1 MPSVTQSPKSGQVT
15 VYEDTSWERMWASET
30 SRLITYARPWLTLGI
45 LWPVAWIAH
54 RLWGR
59 MPAVPWAMS
68 GLMLA
73 AVGVACFTWA
83 ISRLAPVGRLHSA
96 ATTAAVLAWL
106 AIATDTG
113 PRQEITGGLLGII
126 GGAAALSWN
135 VRTSARAH
143 IAQAAGQDPA
153 GRLSAWFKDAA
164 DQAGMSGA
172 KMTVK
177 QIGPA
182 KAEATAILPPG
193 KTAADLIAKL
203 PAIESAGRIP
213 PGALTAAADRNQADR
228 ALLTLSDPR
237 VFDQPIPWPGP
248 SAPGTSIANPLR
260 IGLYQDTDPVAY
272 IVVGH
277 HIFEMGASGSGK
289 GMGGA
294 WNLLGEII
302 TRPDAVVVGADI
314 TKGDQ
319 TFGPLRPALHRFET
333 DAKGARSLVDD
344 VTSILKPRTNYL
356 TERGLQKWQE
366 GCGLS
371 YLVVWYEETGRI
383 WDKLGSR
390 GEQNLI
396 EAALALRS
404 AGGTLVFSVQ
414 RNTWD
419 EVPTIIRSQMASMCF
434 GLNDA
439 ADCRYG
445 LSEKQQEAGVNP
457 AEWGIRTPGKAVLD
471 APTIPESRVA
481 MPLRTFHWGENADLM
496 TEHAAAYPASARP
509 VDAITAQMICGGTPS
524 PAPAPA
530 GPPAADDGHRE
541 AVTLTRAADVD
552 DEHQADDDQADDGD
566 PCAEYLTAE
575 DPSPDITVQLA
586 DPDAPIEPGPDDE
599 PFEFA
604 DDTGKMTPDDA
615 RTAWADQLAAWA
627 AEGRE
632 TFAPRDLRDLMA
644 RTGMSRAWV
653 QARLKEACEADNG
666 PIERDDNAGTYRLKV
681 PVG

>member
-1 MPSVTQSPKSGQVT
+1 MPSSEQQAPGKPGSVT

-45 LWPVAWIAH
+45 LWPVAWLAH
-54 RLWGR
+54 RLWGH
-59 MPAVPWAMS
+59 MPAIPWAMS

-73 AVGVACFTWA
+73 AVGLAVFTWA
-83 ISRLAPVGRLHSA
+83 ISRLQPIGRAHSA
-96 ATTAAVLAWL
+96 ATAGLVLTWL
-106 AIATDTG
+106 AVATDTG
-113 PRQEITGGLLGII
+113 PGQEVTGGLLGII
-126 GGAAALSWN
+126 GGTIAVSWN
-135 VRTSARAH
+135 LRSSARNA
-143 IAQAAGQDPA
+143 INAARNAGQDPA

-164 DQAGMSGA
+164 DQAGMHGA
-172 KMTVK
+172 KLQVK

-182 KAEATAILPPG
+182 KAEAVAILPPG
-193 KTAADLIAKL
+193 KTAADLVAKL
-203 PAIESAGRIP
+203 PAIESAGKVP
-213 PGALTAAADRNQADR
+213 PGSFGASIDRSQANR
-228 ALLTLSDPR
+228 ALVTLSDPQ
-237 VFDQPIPWPGP
+237 VFNSPIPWPGP

-272 IVVGH
+272 VIVGH

-314 TKGDQ
+314 TKGEQ

-344 VTSILKPRTNYL
+344 VTSILKPRTDFL
-356 TERGLQKWQE
+356 AERGLQKWE
-366 GCGLS
+366 PNCGLS
-371 YLVVWYEETGRI
+371 YLVAWYEETGRI
-383 WDKLGSR
+383 WEKLSSR

-419 EVPTIIRSQMASMCF
+419 QLPTIIRSQMASMCF

-445 LSEKQQEAGVNP
+445 LSEAQQNAGVNP

-471 APTIPESRVA
+471 APTIPENRIA
-481 MPLRTFHWGENADLM
+481 MPLRTFHWGENADQM
-496 TEHAAAYPASARP
+496 EAHAAAYPASHRP
-509 VDAITAQMICGGTPS
+509 PDPITAQICGGTTMPATPAPS
-524 PAPAPA
+524 PAR
-530 GPPAADDGHRE
+530 DTI
-541 AVTLTRAADVD
+541 TLTRPATD
-552 DEHQADDDQADDGD
+552 DDGQADEPEDSNPIAD
-566 PCAEYLTAE
+566 YLTTE
-575 DPSPDITVQLA
+575 DPSPDITAQPV
-586 DPDAPIEPGPDDE
+586 DPDEPIPADPDDE
-599 PFEFA
+599 PFEFDRGERMSPEA
-604 DDTGKMTPDDA
+604 A
-615 RTAWADQLAAWA
+615 RAAFADQLAAWA

-632 TFAPRDLRDLMA
+632 TFAPRDLRDLMT
-644 RTGMSRAWV
+644 RTGMSRAWI
-653 QARLKEACEADNG
+653 QARLKEACEADSA
-666 PIERDDNAGTYRLKV
+666 PIERDDNAGVYRLRTLARAT
-681 PVG
+681 

>member
-1 MPSVTQSPKSGQVT
+1 MPSVTQSPGSRQVT
-15 VYEDTSWERMWASET
+15 VYEDTSWERMWSGEV

-45 LWPVAWIAH
+45 LWPAAWIAH
-54 RLWGR
+54 RLWGH
-59 MPAVPWAMS
+59 MPAIPWAMS

-73 AVGVACFTWA
+73 AAGLAAFA
-83 ISRLAPVGRLHSA
+83 YGISRLQPVGRAHSA
-96 ATTAAVLAWL
+96 ATTAAVLTWL
-106 AIATDTG
+106 AVATDTG
-113 PRQEITGGLLGII
+113 PGQEITGGLLGII
-126 GGAAALSWN
+126 GGAVAVSWN
-135 VRTSARAH
+135 LRSSARAS
-143 IAQAAGQDPA
+143 INAAAAAGQDPA

-172 KMTVK
+172 KLTVK

-182 KAEATAILPPG
+182 KAEAAAILPPG

-228 ALLTLSDPR
+228 ALVTLSDPR

-272 IVVGH
+272 VIVGH

-314 TKGDQ
+314 TKGEQ

-344 VTSILKPRTNYL
+344 VTSILKPRTDYL
-356 TERGLQKWQE
+356 AERGLQKWQP

-371 YLVVWYEETGRI
+371 YLVAWYEETGRI
-383 WDKLGSR
+383 WEKLSDR
-390 GEQNLI
+390 GEQHLI

-414 RNTWD
+414 KNVWS
-419 EVPTIIRSQMASMCF
+419 ELPTIIRSQMASMCF
-434 GLNDA
+434 GLQDA
-439 ADCRYG
+439 ADCRFG
-445 LSEKQQEAGVNP
+445 LSEAQQNAGVNP

-471 APTIPESRVA
+471 APTIPESRIA

-509 VDAITAQMICGGTPS
+509 PDPITAQICGGTPS
-524 PAPAPA
+524 PAPAAA
-530 GPPAADDGHRE
+530 GQRE
-541 AVTLTRAADVD
+541 AVTLTRATAAAADV
-552 DEHQADDDQADDGD
+552 EHQDQADDDD
-566 PCAEYLTAE
+566 PCAEYLTGE
-575 DPSPDITVQLA
+575 DPSPDITAAVA

-599 PFEFA
+599 PFEFG
-604 DDTGKMTPDDA
+604 DDTGKMTPEDA
-615 RTAWADQLAAWA
+615 RAAFADQLAAWA
-627 AEGRE
+627 GEGRE
-632 TFAPRDLRDLMA
+632 TFAPRDLRPLMTA
-644 RTGMSRAWV
+644 TGMSRAWV
-653 QARLKEACEADNG
+653 QARLKEACEADG
-666 PIERDDNAGTYRLKV
+666 SPVERDDNAGVYRLKALV
-681 PVG
+681 S